1 MPDLA
6 VEEGGAWFA
15 RGVRRLAGVDE
26 AGRGP
31 LAGPVVAA
39 AVVVTAQTPL
49 IPGVADSKQLTRR
62 RREQL
67 AAAIVSSLPFG
78 VGAASAREIDRINI
92 RRATALAMRR
102 ALLNLPCA
110 ADAVLI
116 DGLPMPELGMPHEAL
131 VGGDRRCYAIA
142 CASILAKTVRDRG
155 MRLLACRYPEF
166 GWERNVGYGTPL
178 HLAALR
184 RCGPTPHHRM
194 SFEPVAQR
202 ALI

>member
-1 MPDLA
+1 MLDPA
-6 VEEGGAWFA
+6 VELAWFA

-39 AVVVTAQTPL
+39 AVVVTPETPRL
-49 IPGVADSKQLTRR
+49 AGVTDSKQLPRR

-78 VGAASAREIDRINI
+78 VGAASAREIDRLNI

-102 ALLNLPCA
+102 ALLRLPPGT
-110 ADAVLI
+110 DAVLI
-116 DGLPMPELGMPHEAL
+116 DGLAMAELGMAHEAL

-142 CASILAKTVRDRG
+142 CASIVAKTVRDRL
-155 MRLLACRYPEF
+155 MRRLAVRYPDF
-166 GWERNVGYGTPL
+166 GWDRNAGYGTP
-178 HLAALR
+178 HHRAALE

-194 SFEPVAQR
+194 SFTPVAQR
-202 ALI
+202 ALL

>member
-1 MPDLA
+1 VLDPA
-6 VEEGGAWFA
+6 IEQEWFA

-39 AVVVTAQTPL
+39 AVVVTPETPRL
-49 IPGVADSKQLTRR
+49 AGIADSKQVSPR

-78 VGAASAREIDRINI
+78 VGAASPREIERLNI

-102 ALLNLPCA
+102 ALLHLPA
-110 ADAVLI
+110 GVEVVLL
-116 DGLPMPELGMPHEAL
+116 DGLPMVEIGIPHHAL
-131 VGGDRRCYAIA
+131 VGGDRRSYAIA
-142 CASILAKTVRDRG
+142 CASIVAKTVRDRL
-155 MRLLACRYPEF
+155 MRRLAARYPDF
-166 GWERNVGYGTPL
+166 GWERNKGYGTPH
-178 HLAALR
+178 HLEALA

-194 SFEPVAQR
+194 SFAPVAQR
-202 ALI
+202 VLL